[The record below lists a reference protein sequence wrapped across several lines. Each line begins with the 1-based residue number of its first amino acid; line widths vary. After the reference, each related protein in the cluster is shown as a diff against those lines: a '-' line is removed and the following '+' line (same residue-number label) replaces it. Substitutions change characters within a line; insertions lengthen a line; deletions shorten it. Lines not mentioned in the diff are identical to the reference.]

1 MVPDSLSSTDRLWTE
16 YSEVFK
22 DLDDLTLGRWL
33 SQTLGQL
40 HGKVWRLSHPLISTY
55 RLATQIASEREIWQ
69 KRVTAIP
76 HRYHSTDCCASPILP
91 LFSRD
96 IAENGLMCEHCGGT
110 AVAFSD
116 LPSELKNPI
125 KKWAKEYAALHEI
138 AHWTDEKKKGI
149 TDYQSRVEVAAKRAE
164 QMLNSSATNFMPRL
178 LEFYPTII
186 WEDQD
191 ECLDVRPEDIGAN

>member
-1 MVPDSLSSTDRLWTE
+1 MVPDSPSSADRLWAE

-40 HGKVWRLSHPLISTY
+40 RGKVWRLSHPLIGTY
-55 RLATQIASEREIWQ
+55 RLATQVATDRDIWQ

-76 HRYHSTDCCASPILP
+76 HGYHATDCCASPILP

-96 IAENGLMCEHCGGT
+96 ITETGLICEHCGGT
-110 AVAFSD
+110 AVPF
-116 LPSELKNPI
+116 SELPEEFHQSFKS
-125 KKWAKEYAALHEI
+125 WADDYQRFHQI
-138 AHWTDEKKKGI
+138 AHWPETRKKSSR
-149 TDYQSRVEVAAKRAE
+149 DYPSQVESAAKNAE
-164 QMLNSSATNFMPRL
+164 RLLHTAVRDLLPAL
-178 LEFYPTII
+178 LEFYPTIL

-191 ECLDVRPEDIGAN
+191 ECLDVRPEDIGPP

>member
-33 SQTLGQL
+33 SQTLGQF
-40 HGKVWRLSHPLISTY
+40 HGKIWRLSHPLISSY
-55 RLATQIASEREIWQ
+55 RLATQIATEREIWQ
-69 KRVTAIP
+69 KRISAIP
-76 HRYHSTDCCASPILP
+76 HRYHATECCASPILP

-96 IAENGLMCEHCGGT
+96 ISESGLICEHCGGT
-110 AVAFSD
+110 AVPFNE
-116 LPSELKNPI
+116 LPTELQPSLKE
-125 KKWAKEYAALHEI
+125 WAKKYGEIHEI
-138 AHWTDEKKKGI
+138 AHWKDEKKKGVSN
-149 TDYQSRVEVAAKRAE
+149 YQSQVENAAKSAE
-164 QMLNSSATNFMPRL
+164 QMLNAASTDLIPKL
-178 LEFYPTII
+178 LEYYPTIV